1 MFNRWLY
8 RGGRP
13 NRLARAL
20 NAAWAAIAST
30 GISRNYME
38 TLEVIG
44 RRSGRVIALP
54 VVIAVVDGER
64 YLASML
70 GENVG
75 WVQNVRAAHGRA
87 VLRSGGIENIRLEM
101 VPPER
106 RAPILKAYLERAP
119 GARPH
124 IPVDKDA
131 PLASFEA
138 IADEFP
144 VFRIASLD
152 VVTHTDTRTPWRFV
166 VLTFSLSVPLWILG
180 AFTDARLVGG
190 LPVSA
195 SMAFCPA
202 IAAALLVH
210 RRGTLAAVA
219 AFFARS
225 FDVRRVRPALWY
237 VPLVLLLPAIMAL
250 SFVIAPWVGR
260 TVATPDVSMS
270 VVVGSFAAFFVA
282 ALGEELGWS
291 GYATEPLQARLGF
304 VRAALVLG
312 AIWAVW
318 HLIPLLQMGRASQW
332 IAWWSVQTIALRV
345 VIVYFYD
352 RAGGSVFAVALLHG
366 ISNVCTLTFAAVYD
380 PAVTGVILAIV
391 AAGLTIERSR
401 TRPRVQSADRQI
413 RG

>member
-30 GISRNYME
+30 GLSRNYME

-64 YLASML
+64 YLVSML

-75 WVQNVRAAHGRA
+75 WVRNVRAAHGHA
-87 VLRSGGIENIRLEM
+87 VLRSGGIENVRLEI
-101 VPPER
+101 VPIER
-106 RAPILKAYLERAP
+106 RAPILKSYLKRAP

-138 IADEFP
+138 IAHEFP

-152 VVTHTDTRTPWRFV
+152 VATHTDTRTPWRFI
-166 VLTFSLSVPLWILG
+166 VLTFALSVPFWAIG
-180 AFTDARLVGG
+180 ALTDQRLVGG
-190 LPVSA
+190 VPVSA
-195 SMAFCPA
+195 LMAFCPA

-210 RRGTLAAVA
+210 RSGTSADVA
-219 AFFARS
+219 AFFLRS

-250 SFVIAPWVGR
+250 TFVIAPSVGG
-260 TVATPDVSMS
+260 TVTTPDVSMS
-270 VVVGSFAAFFVA
+270 VVVGSFAVFMVA

-291 GYATEPLQARLGF
+291 GYATEPLQARMGF
-304 VRAALVLG
+304 VRAALMLG
-312 AIWAVW
+312 AIWVVW
-318 HLIPLLQMGRASQW
+318 HLIPLVQMGRASQW
-332 IAWWSVQTIALRV
+332 IVWWSAQTIAFRV
-345 VIVYFYD
+345 VIVWFYD
-352 RAGGSVFAVALLHG
+352 RIGGSVFAVALLHA

-380 PAVTGVILAIV
+380 PAVTGVILTIV
-391 AAGLTIERSR
+391 AAVLTIERSR
-401 TRPRVQSADRQI
+401 TRPRVQSADRQT